1 MSHPQDRL
9 VLPPD
14 PGSIAAGRRWAAA
27 QAERAHADDEVAR
40 VLELLTSELLT
51 NAVVHTGATTPIRVV
66 AEHGEDYVRVAVTDP
81 DTTLPVV
88 RPPSAT
94 RPGGNGMRIVA
105 ALADRW
111 GVDVHPGVGK
121 TVWFEARVATSVP
134 ARQHL
139 VSA

>member
-51 NAVVHTGATTPIRVV
+51 NAVVHTGAPTP
-66 AEHGEDYVRVAVTDP
+66 
-81 DTTLPVV
+81 LPQLPPHRAANLP

-121 TVWFEARVATSVP
+121 TVWFEARVSTSAP